1 MTHTRIVRECLHR
14 FCEACIEKCLVQ
26 GRRKECPICR
36 VHIPSRRSLAPDPD
50 FDTLMQHIVRDN
62 QVDHLANEPAAP
74 PVRTP
79 AWRILHRAIRQ
90 RLARE
95 NNNKQGDADEA
106 TTSSSSV
113 ESDDNE
119 DDDEEMGDDRQAVA
133 TSDVRDAHAL
143 PGEEASTPTP
153 AAPSLIKVVLI
164 RLPKERTILEDLQM
178 PFLTLSDDAPVSVL
192 QQFLRQKYGFR
203 FTNFD
208 ILLFYKNCR
217 GVPITAPGT
226 ASLREFVATH
236 SSSLILD
243 NAAGYLPLHYRV
255 ARKEKEKF
263 TKINL

>member
-50 FDTLMQHIVRDN
+50 FDQLMQHIVRDN
-62 QVDHLANEPAAP
+62 QVDHTADEQEPAAP

-95 NNNKQGDADEA
+95 NNKRGDADEA
-106 TTSSSSV
+106 TSSSV
-113 ESDDNE
+113 ESDDE
-119 DDDEEMGDDRQAVA
+119 DEEMGDDRQVMAA
-133 TSDVRDAHAL
+133 PDVRDSHAL
-143 PGEEASTPTP
+143 PGEEATTTP

-243 NAAGYLPLHYRV
+243 TAAGYLPLHYRV